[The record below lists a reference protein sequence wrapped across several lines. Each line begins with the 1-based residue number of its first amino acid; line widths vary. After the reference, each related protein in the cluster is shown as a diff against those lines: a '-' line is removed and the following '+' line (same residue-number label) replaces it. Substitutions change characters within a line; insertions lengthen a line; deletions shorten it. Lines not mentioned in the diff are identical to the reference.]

1 MIFDVNTAVGAWP
14 FRNLRFAGNPKALFD
29 HLAKKGITCGV
40 TRHYGAPFC
49 HDLDF
54 INAELA
60 KSVVP
65 GFIPA
70 FAVRPDYKQWETLQ
84 AQAVAL
90 YPSFHNYKLT
100 DPEAVE
106 MVRDLASRNIVIH
119 IIIREEDE
127 RSHHLRAMVPAVPA
141 ADIEALADA
150 VPEAKIVLINA
161 IGGEPMIICNH
172 KNIYGEMASFE
183 PFDVKQAVE
192 ALPADQLVFGSHTP
206 LYYTTAALWKLE
218 RADLDADL
226 LAKIHSGNAAK
237 LYN

>member
-70 FAVRPDYKQWETLQ
+70 FAVRPDYKQWKTLQ

-106 MVRDLASRNIVIH
+106 MVRDLASRVYRTKVGAIL
-119 IIIREEDE
+119 E
-127 RSHHLRAMVPAVPA
+127 P
-141 ADIEALADA
+141 
-150 VPEAKIVLINA
+150 VLLI
-161 IGGEPMIICNH
+161 
-172 KNIYGEMASFE
+172 
-183 PFDVKQAVE
+183 
-192 ALPADQLVFGSHTP
+192 
-206 LYYTTAALWKLE
+206 AALLVCS
-218 RADLDADL
+218 AYLVDG
-226 LAKIHSGNAAK
+226 SFNPF
-237 LYN
+237 LYFRF